1 MQSIKN
7 LFFSFTALGNVL
19 NFLITISAACNF
31 LLYCALSDKYRQT
44 VKSIFLGIH
53 SKRQNT
59 IRSSQASRNSTR
71 SGRYGRYNGSTISR
85 TRQTGCTQISMTPR
99 ASITP
104 SEFSKFDVSRKN
116 SVSSIKKDTLV
127 TNNTTKHLHPS
138 PSQNS
143 LQRSQSMTL
152 RPLTR
157 HSPDCKSNPNIF

>member
-1 MQSIKN
+1 MN
-7 LFFSFTALGNVL
+7 
-19 NFLITISAACNF
+19 AACNF

-44 VKSIFLGIH
+44 IKAIFLGIH

-59 IRSSQASRNSTR
+59 IRSSQASRYSTR
-71 SGRYGRYNGSTISR
+71 SGRYGKYNGSTISR
-85 TRQTGCTQISMTPR
+85 NRQTGSTRISMTPR

-116 SVSSIKKDTLV
+116 SDASIKKENLS
-127 TNNTTKHLHPS
+127 NIPLKHLHPS

-152 RPLTR
+152 RPITR
-157 HSPDCKSNPNIF
+157 HSPDCKSNPNNF

>member
-1 MQSIKN
+1 MCIKKKN
-7 LFFSFTALGNVL
+7 CFFSALGNVL

-53 SKRQNT
+53 TKRQNT

-85 TRQTGCTQISMTPR
+85 NRQTGSTQISMTPR
-99 ASITP
+99 TSITP

-116 SVSSIKKDTLV
+116 SISSIKKE
-127 TNNTTKHLHPS
+127 NPASTTSKHLDPS
-138 PSQNS
+138 PGQNS

-157 HSPDCKSNPNIF
+157 HSPDCKSNPNNL